1 MKNDYDFIKDK
12 FDNDNIKAP
21 DDINEENVI
30 ELIKDKEPKRIKLV
44 NTKAFKAVVSA
55 AACLVVVLL
64 AFGVMQ
70 PQLADDKA
78 PEKTANNNSAS
89 AITAFSDYKEIK
101 AYIKS
106 SFNNADEY
114 ANYGAGIKGAYG
126 IATEE
131 TADGVSVDT
140 FSENISYA
148 DTYKQVDSVDE
159 ADVIKTDGKYIYY
172 IDDFDNTIGIYK
184 ADKSATLISTIED
197 FNDGNDTDTQYFGL
211 DMFLYGNSLI
221 VTCEEANY
229 EDGDYENYVG
239 AYVYDVSNPKK
250 PKLTKTYKQSGCYV
264 SSRMIGERLYVV
276 SNKYVYPR
284 CKNIKEYIPY
294 GMSENGVLE
303 PLSAKD
309 ICCINNSS
317 EPNYIV
323 VSDIDVENE
332 DKQTE
337 TKAIL
342 GAGEQIYCNEKNMY
356 VAGAS
361 YEYLENNNEIA
372 DVAFYNSTTR
382 IVKISLENGIE
393 FTAEGKI
400 NGNLNS
406 QFSMDEKDGYL
417 RVATTSNDKNGN
429 EINNLYVLDSDLK
442 KVGEVTGFAKD
453 ESIRAVKFLG
463 DTAYVITYEQTDP
476 LFVIDLS
483 DPKAPEIK
491 GSVKI
496 SGFSTML
503 VPVDENTILGIGYSD
518 EEREDGIVT
527 NGLKLAL
534 FDISDSTNPRVL
546 DSKEFIG
553 YESEVQ
559 YNHKALVIN
568 KEQGYYAI
576 PYAEYNSEASAKAG
590 ILTFEITDREINMTE
605 NFKTLNSGYTCP
617 RCTYVSDTLYL
628 FNGYEDVTAF
638 IK

>member
-21 DDINEENVI
+21 DNINEENVI
-30 ELIKDKEPKRIKLV
+30 ELIKGKEPKRIKLV
-44 NTKAFKAVVSA
+44 NTKAFKAIVSA

-70 PQLADDKA
+70 PQLADDKV

-140 FSENISYA
+140 LSENISYA

-159 ADVIKTDGKYIYY
+159 ADIIKTDGKYIYY

-184 ADKSATLISTIED
+184 ADKSATMICAIDD
-197 FNDGNDTDTQYFGL
+197 FENENDTDTQYFGL

-239 AYVYDVSNPKK
+239 TYVYDISNPKK

-323 VSDIDVENE
+323 VSSIDVENE

-361 YEYLENNNEIA
+361 YEYLENNNEIS

-382 IVKISLENGIE
+382 LVKISLENGIE

-400 NGNLNS
+400 NGNLNN

-503 VPVDENTILGIGYSD
+503 MPVDENTILGIGYSD

-534 FDISDSTNPRVL
+534 FDISDSAKPRVL

-553 YESEVQ
+553 YESQVQ

-617 RCTYVSDTLYL
+617 RCTYVNDTLYL

>member
-21 DDINEENVI
+21 DNINEENVT

-140 FSENISYA
+140 LSENISYA

-172 IDDFDNTIGIYK
+172 IDDFDNTLGIYK

-250 PKLTKTYKQSGCYV
+250 PKLTKRYKQSGCYV

-382 IVKISLENGIE
+382 LVKISLENGIE

-400 NGNLNS
+400 NGNLNN

-442 KVGEVTGFAKD
+442 NVGEVTGFAKD

-503 VPVDENTILGIGYSD
+503 MPVDENTILGIGYSD
-518 EEREDGIVT
+518 EEREYGIVT

-534 FDISDSTNPRVL
+534 FDISDSANPRVL

-553 YESEVQ
+553 YESQVQ

-617 RCTYVSDTLYL
+617 RCTYVNDTLYL